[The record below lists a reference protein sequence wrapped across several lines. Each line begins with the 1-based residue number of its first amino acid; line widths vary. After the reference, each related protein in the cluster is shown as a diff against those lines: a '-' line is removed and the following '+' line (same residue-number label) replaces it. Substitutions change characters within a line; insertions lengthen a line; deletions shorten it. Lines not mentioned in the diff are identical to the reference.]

1 MVTFFRRMIGE
12 MVSPLNKIAVL
23 DPQRRRKR
31 REELNALLASN
42 SEKNGP
48 CGATAWKKIVKDAR
62 RAFEGCFILL
72 EYVRLCWCQDV
83 RIFDMQNLRQKYPE
97 VEAVEDTEAAMLLVY
112 RNAMMSAM
120 LVNSENLR
128 KDMLIESCV
137 RISEGAGAATK
148 YARGGGKQR
157 VATNNREII
166 FERESGLPP
175 KACREGC
182 TVDPTSVSRA
192 NTMGSKGS
200 RVHCGQVNPRKK
212 RILTAPTPGVE
223 SCETSGKAAK
233 RPRARALQK
242 VPCRPAEEHNV
253 SALAHCSEME
263 LIYQSFQNEGPLST
277 DEGSFGSQASEGWF
291 PAVMKQEPASCELRR
306 DIPQGAALRT
316 DSFGDRHSV
325 AAIKCE
331 PISDTNDIDCDTR
344 CPSPLGCELGMQFEP
359 GLDCDATADES
370 LGPAIR
376 AALRAW
382 CPELESQSRSDVG
395 VVHLLPAPSHDV
407 HTCLHA
413 ARRWPHLDGSG

>member
-1 MVTFFRRMIGE
+1 MSIPLAVVVQQQFEAAFAPPRPFMAAFFRGMIDD
-12 MVSPLNKIAVL
+12 MVSLDKIAVL

-72 EYVRLCWCQDV
+72 EYVRLCWSSDI
-83 RIFDMQNLRQKYPE
+83 RICDMNSLRQKYPE
-97 VEAVEDTEAAMLLVY
+97 VEAVEYTEAATLLVY
-112 RNAMMSAM
+112 RNAMMSAK

-128 KDMLIESCV
+128 KDMLIETCV

-166 FERESGLPP
+166 FERENGLPP

-192 NTMGSKGS
+192 NTVGSKGS
-200 RVHCGQVNPRKK
+200 RVPCGQVTARKK
-212 RILTAPTPGVE
+212 RTLTAPTPGTE
-223 SCETSGKAAK
+223 TCATSGKAAK
-233 RPRARALQK
+233 RPRARALQEA
-242 VPCRPAEEHNV
+242 PCRPAEELNV

-291 PAVMKQEPASCELRR
+291 PAVVKQEPASGESRR
-306 DIPQGAALRT
+306 DVPQGTALHT
-316 DSFGDRHSV
+316 ESFGGLHNT

-331 PISDTNDIDCDTR
+331 PRDARCDPDCDTIA
-344 CPSPLGCELGMQFEP
+344 PHGSELAVHLEP
-359 GLDCDATADES
+359 GWDSDATEDLATDE
-370 LGPAIR
+370 
-376 AALRAW
+376 
-382 CPELESQSRSDVG
+382 
-395 VVHLLPAPSHDV
+395 LLV
-407 HTCLHA
+407 
-413 ARRWPHLDGSG
+413 W